1 MVIVSRAWGERER
14 KNERVN
20 ERVWSRLTLLGPSD
34 VVQRAL
40 LSVGWQ
46 DELVND
52 CPLRQNADFI
62 FPTSDVCAFAAA
74 FRSSVPPK
82 YCNFFTWY
90 RPVFTTNVCL
100 FRLKHYF
107 LSVSCSS
114 LPLQH
119 FPACWH
125 QHTVSS
131 EVLAYALRNCG
142 SHEVIPLC
150 STNKSSEN

>member
-1 MVIVSRAWGERER
+1 MGERER

-62 FPTSDVCAFAAA
+62 FPTSDVCAFSAA

-100 FRLKHYF
+100 FILKHYF
-107 LSVSCSS
+107 FICIMFLSASTT
-114 LPLQH
+114 
-119 FPACWH
+119 FPCMLTSAHSVIRGFGLRLEELWVTWGHTTLFH
-125 QHTVSS
+125 Q
-131 EVLAYALRNCG
+131 
-142 SHEVIPLC
+142 
-150 STNKSSEN
+150 